1 MVQNDIHRP
10 HVLPL
15 LAVMGKTEDT
25 LRSCLVQPLSVI
37 VQGCGR
43 KLFFACSGNGNGTSW
58 NNRGSNGNYWSASF
72 NSARNAYNLNFNS
85 GGVNPQNNNNRYNGF
100 AVRPVQHTLLT
111 ILLLFFGC
119 YNTATYGTNY
129 GTDKAAVTSRP
140 LSGILQC
147 EETQIGSGLCEEM
160 GKESQAEHGRAVRRF
175 VLSEIQAR
183 PVEVLHCGLSQE
195 EGDIR
200 CNIQGPYRT
209 SSLFQLHAWPVREDV
224 YTGHVQLHQG
234 AWHSLWNRTYHGLL
248 QEGESQLAAEMLCDA
263 LGYSRLFHAHQAKE
277 AIRGS
282 YRQSEEDGQSS
293 VMQGQQADVERRA
306 GYGFRDM
313 ADGNHRHAES
323 ERELHHLWRPVRL
336 GWAGPSQ
343 EYVATGRRPWTSHWK
358 SYEPTL
364 LECVSESVRPIHETR
379 IEVSLLWALCGRCS
393 GCECKQ
399 RMAVESGAKDKAIPE
414 SGTWFGLTYGQ
425 TGGERGASWRR
436 VPGCIHQTLA
446 NIYLESCLRA
456 YQEEDCRIRLLEALE
471 DSTLRKLL
479 LRHIQAHEIVQSE
492 SKATDDTTHLAHWH
506 LRRGYDQDYRQTY
519 FL

>member
-15 LAVMGKTEDT
+15 LAVMGKIKDT
-25 LRSCLVQPLSVI
+25 LWSCFVQPLSVI

-43 KLFFACSGNGNGTSW
+43 KLFFACSGNGNGSSW

-72 NSARNAYNLNFNS
+72 NSAVNARNLNFNS

-111 ILLLFFGC
+111 ILISLLLYGSD
-119 YNTATYGTNY
+119 TA
-129 GTDKAAVTSRP
+129 AAPSRP
-140 LSGILQC
+140 LSSILQC
-147 EETQIGSGLCEEM
+147 EEAQVKKELCKEM
-160 GKESQAEHGRAVRRF
+160 GVESQAEHGRAVRRF
-175 VLSEIQAR
+175 VLSEIQAHAI
-183 PVEVLHCGLSQE
+183 EMLHCGLPE
-195 EGDIR
+195 EAGDICSR
-200 CNIQGPYRT
+200 IQRPYRT
-209 SSLFQLHAWPVREDV
+209 SSLLQLHAWPVRENI
-224 YTGHVQLHQG
+224 YKGHIQLHQG
-234 AWHSLWNRTYHGLL
+234 TWHTLWNRTYHGLL
-248 QEGESQLAAEMLCDA
+248 QKGESQLAAEVLCHA
-263 LGYSRLFHAHQAKE
+263 LGYSRLLHAYCAQE
-277 AIRGS
+277 AFGDCRC
-282 YRQSEEDGQSS
+282 QSEEDGHTSY
-293 VMQGQQADVERRA
+293 QQRHI
-306 GYGFRDM
+306 GYMGRYSRYGICGM
-313 ADGNHRHAES
+313 ADGNYRSAES
-323 ERELHHLWRPVRL
+323 ERELHHMWRPVRL
-336 GWAGPSQ
+336 GWTGPSQ
-343 EYVATGRRPWTSHWK
+343 EHVATGRRSWTSHWQ

-425 TGGERGASWRR
+425 AGGERGASWRR

-456 YQEEDCRIRLLEALE
+456 YQEEDCRVRLLEALE
-471 DSTLRKLL
+471 DSTLRKFL
-479 LRHIQAHEIVQSE
+479 LRHIQAHKIVQSE
-492 SKATDDTTHLAHWH
+492 SKAADDTTNLAHWH